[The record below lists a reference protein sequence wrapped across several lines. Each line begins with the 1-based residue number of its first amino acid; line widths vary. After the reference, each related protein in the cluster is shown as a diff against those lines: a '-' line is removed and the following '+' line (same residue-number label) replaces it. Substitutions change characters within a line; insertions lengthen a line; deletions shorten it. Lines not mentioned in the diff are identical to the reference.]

1 MDYFI
6 YYFCIMFNLI
16 PNNMRTINS
25 VLNEI
30 KKSSNSKFYDTF
42 LEKFPKRETYE
53 KEFVKF
59 FGHEGEDFEDHYSNE
74 KENDFL
80 FRNVGYYN
88 SISYDDFVVFIDELI
103 NSEDW
108 T

>member
-1 MDYFI
+1 
-6 YYFCIMFNLI
+6 MFNLI

-59 FGHEGEDFEDHYSNE
+59 F
-74 KENDFL
+74 
-80 FRNVGYYN
+80 
-88 SISYDDFVVFIDELI
+88 
-103 NSEDW
+103 
-108 T
+108 